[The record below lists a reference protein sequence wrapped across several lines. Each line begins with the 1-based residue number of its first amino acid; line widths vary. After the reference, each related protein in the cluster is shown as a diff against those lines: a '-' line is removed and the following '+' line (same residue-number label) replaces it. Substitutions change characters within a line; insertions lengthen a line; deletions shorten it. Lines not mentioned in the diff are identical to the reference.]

1 MSVPMFQS
9 VCVCGVLVPMLL
21 VAYAF
26 LDHILTPRWPRV
38 LSVVQ
43 VVLVLQMV
51 LVVGAAHTRVTSIV
65 ASVALPVLLYADD
78 LRDRVL
84 AASLLLISV
93 RAVEMVGTSVW
104 MLLTG
109 GAAAQSVA
117 VSWASYPAHVASSL
131 LAALVMSLLLRAF
144 VRQLGPVR
152 AGLGGRTR
160 TLVGFLGTQA
170 VALLVLGNAILRD
183 APGEVSLIAAATAVC
198 LLCALADVEMFRMMG
213 RLRVRE
219 GELARAR
226 ELGLAVNELADRAR
240 REMEALSEAAMLR
253 HDVRNHLQVL
263 CTLVE
268 RGDEAEA
275 TGYARGLVRAWGPG
289 GRGDGDRGV

>member
-1 MSVPMFQS
+1 MFQS

-93 RAVEMVGTSVW
+93 RAAEMVGTSVW

-117 VSWASYPAHVASSL
+117 ASWASYPAHVASSL
-131 LAALVMSLLLRAF
+131 
-144 VRQLGPVR
+144 
-152 AGLGGRTR
+152 
-160 TLVGFLGTQA
+160 
-170 VALLVLGNAILRD
+170 
-183 APGEVSLIAAATAVC
+183 
-198 LLCALADVEMFRMMG
+198 LADVEMFRMMG

-289 GRGDGDRGV
+289 GRGDGDRGA